1 MFHEI
6 NKVHYITT
14 KKIIIQ
20 KKRKWTESKTVILFV
35 FPVYKLKIKKDNWQ
49 ANKKTRKNIIRK
61 DNSNKTNCT
70 HFLSRWYKQ
79 EYLRQHLK
87 NVKPVLYE
95 EKNIHYRVPSTKKK
109 NLIQRIKVIQQ
120 KNKNTSKQPKKKS
133 MMIN

>member
-1 MFHEI
+1 M
-6 NKVHYITT
+6 
-14 KKIIIQ
+14 
-20 KKRKWTESKTVILFV
+20 

-95 EKNIHYRVPSTKKK
+95 EKTSIIEFQAQKKESDPKDQSNPTKEQKYIQTTKEEINDDKLVITTSEHNMECNRTLLKK
-109 NLIQRIKVIQQ
+109 QTIRSKGYYVLDT
-120 KNKNTSKQPKKKS
+120 NT
-133 MMIN
+133 